1 PELPKAARD
10 ARATLSDVRQYMAA
24 LRQTEESGGLNLPV
38 AVSRRV
44 DDLRRQS
51 GLHVDLEE
59 TGAQRDL
66 EPYVERALIRIVGEA
81 LRNVAQHASA
91 RNAKVVLRYQ
101 EEQVVVTI
109 EDDGKG
115 FASNELDTAEER
127 GHYGIVGMRER
138 AAGVGGQLVVRSE
151 GVGEAG
157 DGHEALA
164 RAQELL
170 PDVILMDIKMGDWD
184 GVTATR
190 RVRNSVPSSRVIVLT
205 NYDEDDLVFS
215 SIRAGASGYLLKEVT
230 GSQLANAIRTVAD
243 GFSLIYPSVA
253 KRVLDEFGRLRSGE
267 RPAGDDEG
275 YSDLTARERE
285 VLKLVA
291 SGRANKEIA
300 ASRGISE
307 RTVKAHISNI
317 FSKLELTDRTQAA

>member
-1 PELPKAARD
+1 
-10 ARATLSDVRQYMAA
+10 M
-24 LRQTEESGGLNLPV
+24 
-38 AVSRRV
+38 
-44 DDLRRQS
+44 
-51 GLHVDLEE
+51 
-59 TGAQRDL
+59 
-66 EPYVERALIRIVGEA
+66 
-81 LRNVAQHASA
+81 
-91 RNAKVVLRYQ
+91 
-101 EEQVVVTI
+101 I
-109 EDDGKG
+109 E
-115 FASNELDTAEER
+115 N
-127 GHYGIVGMRER
+127 RER
-138 AAGVGGQLVVRSE
+138 RKIRVLLADDHAVVRSGLRSILE
-151 GVGEAG
+151 TEPEIEIIGEAG

-164 RAQELL
+164 LAQELL

-190 RVRNSVPSSRVIVLT
+190 RVRNSVPSARVIVLT

-230 GSQLANAIRTVAD
+230 GSQLTNAIRTVSD

-253 KRVLDEFGRLRSGE
+253 KRVLDEFGRLRAAD

-300 ASRGISE
+300 GALGISE
-307 RTVKAHISNI
+307 RTVKTHISNI
-317 FSKLELTDRTQAA
+317 FSKLELTDRTQAALYVHNRGLLDTAGPDRSRSQP